1 MQRRRKK
8 YPSYRLHKP
17 TNLAVV
23 TLSGEDIYLGKYGTR
38 ESRDAYDREIA
49 EWLAR
54 GRAPRKS
61 NPRKSAPRAPDPSPG
76 RAVPA
81 GKPAPP
87 PPPAST
93 GLKIKAVLLAYMDYA
108 ATYYRGPDGKPT
120 PELDN
125 MAAALRPVRALYA
138 DTPAAGFDSLA
149 LMAVRESMIRDGLS
163 RPVINARVNRI
174 RRCFRW
180 AASRK
185 LVDAAR
191 VYELQAVEP
200 LQPGRS
206 DAPERPPVEA
216 VPMGIIEATLPH
228 LNPIVRAMVLVQL
241 RSGCR
246 AGEVAIMRPC
256 DLTMGGPNWEYRPRF
271 HKTAWRGK
279 TRVIPLGPRA
289 QEVIR
294 PFLDRDPDAHLFD
307 PRQAVADHHAGRGSR
322 RRSKRTPS
330 EVARRKSKPG
340 EDHADHYDRRTYR
353 QAVVR
358 ACDRAF
364 PHPELSKVRPKD
376 LTAEQRAEL
385 HEWRKRHRWSPLQLR
400 HTAGTLVRS
409 QYGLEAAQLHLG
421 HAKADVTQIYAKRD
435 LSRAHEIA
443 AEIG

>member
-1 MQRRRKK
+1 MQKRRKK

-17 TNLAVV
+17 TNQAVV

-38 ESRDAYDREIA
+38 ESKDAYDREITQ
-49 EWLAR
+49 WLAR
-54 GRAPRKS
+54 GRTPRKS
-61 NPRKSAPRAPDPSPG
+61 KLRKPAPQASDPSPAP
-76 RAVPA
+76 AVPT

-93 GLKIKAVLLAYMDYA
+93 GLKIKAVLLAYMEYA

-138 DTPAAGFDSLA
+138 DTPAAEFDSLA
-149 LMAVRESMIRDGLS
+149 LMAIRESMIRDGLS

-185 LVDAAR
+185 LVEAAK

-206 DAPERPPVEA
+206 DAPEPPPVEPVPLEA
-216 VPMGIIEATLPH
+216 VEVTLPH

-256 DLTMGGPNWEYRPRF
+256 DLAMGGPNWEYRPQY
-271 HKTAWRGK
+271 HKTGWRGK
-279 TRVIPLGPRA
+279 SRVIPIGPRA

-294 PFLDRDPDAHLFD
+294 SFLDRGPTAYLFD
-307 PRQAVADHHAGRGSR
+307 PREAVADHHAGRGER
-322 RRSKRTPS
+322 RKSKRTPS
-330 EVARRKSKPG
+330 EVARRTAKPG
-340 EDHADHYDRRTYR
+340 EGHADHYDRRAYR

-364 PHPELSKVRPKD
+364 PHPELSTIPPKE
-376 LTAEQRAEL
+376 LTAEQRAGL
-385 HEWRKRHRWSPLQLR
+385 HEWRKRHRWSPLRLR

-421 HAKADVTQIYAKRD
+421 HAKADVTQIYAARD
-435 LSRAHEIA
+435 LGRAHEIA